1 MHGHGSARA
10 ERVCSDNFWCESKSD
25 CPEPNGLGQEDHND
39 AQGSDR
45 AELVVGV
52 RVVADMGGSRAP
64 MFMLAEKNVDTCSNR
79 AGCCRLVSEV
89 RD

>member
-25 CPEPNGLGQEDHND
+25 CPEPNGLGPEDHND

-52 RVVADMGGSRAP
+52 RVVADRGSSRAP
-64 MFMLAEKNVDTCSNR
+64 MFAHAEEDVDTRSNL
-79 AGCCRLVSEV
+79 AG
-89 RD
+89 